1 MGTIVRK
8 TSAALAAILLLGA
21 LTSAR
26 GQYLEATIPVGDSPY
41 NLMWSPIGN
50 KVYVANTQ
58 DGTLSVIDGATNAVI
73 ATIPVEDYPDM
84 FALNTV
90 NGKVYC
96 PSGSED
102 RLNVICAYG
111 DTLIRKVRLSG
122 YPLWPVYNE
131 RRNKLYVSGVDDYR
145 LYALDGH
152 ADTVAA
158 AVSIGY
164 PMWLS
169 LQPETDRLLIPSTW
183 DSDTLVVLDCT
194 TDTVSARQPMVRHI
208 WSAPLVGLGGRV
220 YVPCESLVEVY
231 SPDCEEHIAS
241 ISTPIYAP
249 RSSAYCPLTA
259 KLYVGDVNTGGIAVV
274 DCSSNTVTGVVAA
287 GEQVWDLVCD
297 DLRGYL
303 YALCNREV
311 LVFDTRNDM
320 LRGEVMLSGYSEFLA
335 WNPANRRL
343 YASCYHGNTVFVIRD
358 TVSGLVDDWTGASA
372 QHARANRLLG
382 GITLPPGQQGQLLD
396 ASGRKVAEL
405 RPGPNDLSR
414 LSLGVYFVVAG
425 RGAMAPRKA
434 VIVR

>member
-1 MGTIVRK
+1 MRSSVRQ
-8 TSAALAAILLLGA
+8 TSTTLGAILLLGA

-58 DGTLSVIDGATNAVI
+58 DGTVSVIDGATNAVI
-73 ATIPVEDYPDM
+73 ATILVEDYPDM

-152 ADTVAA
+152 ADTV
-158 AVSIGY
+158 VEVLSIRR

-169 LQPETDRLLIPSTW
+169 VQRETDRLLVSSTW
-183 DSDTLVVLDCT
+183 NSDTLVVVDCGA
-194 TDTVSARQPMVRHI
+194 DTVTVRQPLVRHI
-208 WSAPLVGLGGRV
+208 KSAPRVGPAGTV

-231 SPDCEEHIAS
+231 SPDCREHLAS

-259 KLYVGDVNTGGIAVV
+259 KLYVGDLNRAGIAVV
-274 DCSSNTVTGVVAA
+274 DCQSNEVVRTVAA
-287 GEQVWDLVCD
+287 GEQAYDLICD
-297 DLRGYL
+297 TISGRL
-303 YALCNREV
+303 YALCNRKV
-311 LVFDTRNDM
+311 LVFDTRNDS
-320 LRGEVMLSGYSEFLA
+320 LRAEVMLSGYSEFLT

-372 QHARANRLLG
+372 QHARANLLLG

-414 LSLGVYFVVAG
+414 LSPGVYFVVAG